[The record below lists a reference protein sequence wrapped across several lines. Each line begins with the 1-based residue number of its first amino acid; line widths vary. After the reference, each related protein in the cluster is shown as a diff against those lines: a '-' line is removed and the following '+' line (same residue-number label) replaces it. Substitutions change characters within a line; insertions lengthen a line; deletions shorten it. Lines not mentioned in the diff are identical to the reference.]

1 MIKYAVI
8 LSRTPEPHFTTD
20 KNRRNFSVSVAGPV
34 EVSMVGLYRDKGRA
48 IAKGEALQEKFEESD
63 EIVTVVVSEVEMDE
77 D

>member
-8 LSRTPEPHFTTD
+8 L
-20 KNRRNFSVSVAGPV
+20 NRRNFGVSLDGPV

-48 IAKGEALQEKFEESD
+48 ISKGEALQEKFISSGEV
-63 EIVTVVVSEVEMDE
+63 VTVVVSEVEMDE